1 VLVGDFNDAKNSPVL
16 ARFREQG
23 TRRLLFAVDATDS
36 RGERWTYRFD
46 REDTYTRV
54 DYVLVSSPLW
64 QKSPAV
70 RASVPD
76 WPEVAVASDHR
87 PVRLQLAR

>member
-1 VLVGDFNDAKNSPVL
+1 
-16 ARFREQG
+16 
-23 TRRLLFAVDATDS
+23 VDATDS

-54 DYVLVSSPLW
+54 DYVLVSLPLW
-64 QKSPAV
+64 QNATAV
-70 RASVPD
+70 GADIPD
-76 WPEVAVASDHR
+76 WPDAAVASDHR